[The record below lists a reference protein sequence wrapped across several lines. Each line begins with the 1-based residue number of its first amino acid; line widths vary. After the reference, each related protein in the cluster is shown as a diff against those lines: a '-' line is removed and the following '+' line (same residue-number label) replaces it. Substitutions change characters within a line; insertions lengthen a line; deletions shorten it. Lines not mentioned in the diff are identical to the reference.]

1 MLSTGENHYP
11 VNKYSGNQLRYP
23 VKKRGRGGG
32 RRGYCHIRAISVCV
46 AVKGM
51 VLKQF
56 PLGYR
61 VYKSESLGLE

>member
-32 RRGYCHIRAISVCV
+32 AEGVLPYKGYIGVCRCEGYGFE
-46 AVKGM
+46 AVSSGI
-51 VLKQF
+51 
-56 PLGYR
+56 
-61 VYKSESLGLE
+61 

>member
-1 MLSTGENHYP
+1 M
-11 VNKYSGNQLRYP
+11 
-23 VKKRGRGGG
+23 
-32 RRGYCHIRAISVCV
+32 CV

-61 VYKSESLGLE
+61 GYKSESLGLEYGIIFRETDQLVEDLDSRLGKQEIATQKYKKSDRFCFG